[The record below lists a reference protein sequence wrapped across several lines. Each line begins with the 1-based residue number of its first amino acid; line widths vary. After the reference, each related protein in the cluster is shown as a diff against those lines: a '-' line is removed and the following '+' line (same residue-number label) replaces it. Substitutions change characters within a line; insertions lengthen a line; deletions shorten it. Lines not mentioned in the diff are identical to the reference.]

1 MTSLFSLPKLIS
13 QRARCTFCLP
23 AAIMS
28 LSITQERRCSPKKK
42 AISSEDGSESWL
54 NDSPPFICFPSPSIP
69 LGITVIAASR
79 YRVQLDTL
87 ILGYRQNTFYF
98 LMAQIDLDAS
108 EFSFEQVKE
117 HSKEIQSAIWLF
129 FPPPPSLCKG
139 AARRFNSQ
147 ENQLK
152 AGTGLT
158 YTQWSKI
165 DQRHPA

>member
-13 QRARCTFCLP
+13 QRARCTFCLL

-28 LSITQERRCSPKKK
+28 LSITRERRCSPKKSNK
-42 AISSEDGSESWL
+42 PQRRERVVAERFSAFYL
-54 NDSPPFICFPSPSIP
+54 FAVSIH
-69 LGITVIAASR
+69 TSR
-79 YRVQLDTL
+79 HHRNCCQQVPRSIRHPT
-87 ILGYRQNTFYF
+87 LGYRQNTLYF

-117 HSKEIQSAIWLF
+117 HSKEIQSAIL
-129 FPPPPSLCKG
+129 PPPPLLPFLCKG